1 MSATTTSQLQGRG
14 RPRDDAPRTP
24 RPANTVPPAQ
34 YNCMSAPVWTQ
45 QHAAPVRDGA
55 LDHKH
60 IASRGYRC

>member
-1 MSATTTSQLQGRG
+1 MNTTTSRQLPGRG
-14 RPRDDAPRTP
+14 RPRDDAPRL
-24 RPANTVPPAQ
+24 ANTVPPAQ

-45 QHAAPVRDGA
+45 QYAAPVRDGA